1 MCLARQ
7 LKVSILQAIL
17 TAIVALMCVC
27 LVLSHLRLFVTPI
40 NCSPPGSFVHEDS
53 PGQNTGVGG
62 HVLLQGIFLT
72 HGSNPGPL
80 HCRRILYQPSLLG
93 SPEASILYSIR
104 CFPLFTVFYERAP
117 DHSDLGMWGGPCV
130 LFYKRFLFYKVRKCK
145 QREVNYFVNA
155 IK

>member
-1 MCLARQ
+1 M
-7 LKVSILQAIL
+7 
-17 TAIVALMCVC
+17 
-27 LVLSHLRLFVTPI
+27 
-40 NCSPPGSFVHEDS
+40 
-53 PGQNTGVGG
+53 GG

-72 HGSNPGPL
+72 QGSNPGPL
-80 HCRRILYQPSLLG
+80 HCRRILYQPSHLG
-93 SPEASILYSIR
+93 SPVASILYSIR
-104 CFPLFTVFYERAP
+104 VSSFTVFHERAP